1 MRQTRLGSLIE
12 VSINIFIGYWINFV
26 ANLVILPMFG
36 LNVSIADNFVIGF
49 IYTFISVAR
58 SYVVRRWFE
67 QKIHKAAM
75 RMAHESNN
83 D

>member
-36 LNVSIADNFVIGF
+36 LNVSIADNFAIGF

-67 QKIHKAAM
+67 KKIHQAA
-75 RMAHESNN
+75 RRIAHEN
-83 D
+83 

>member
-12 VSINIFIGYWINFV
+12 VSINIFIGFWINFV
-26 ANLVILPMFG
+26 ANLVILPLFG
-36 LNVSIADNFVIGF
+36 FNVTISDNFLIGF
-49 IYTFISVAR
+49 LYTFVSVAR

-67 QKIHKAAM
+67 KKIQQAAM
-75 RMAHESNN
+75 RIAN

>member
-12 VSINIFIGYWINFV
+12 VSINIFIGFWINFV
-26 ANLVILPMFG
+26 ANLVVLPLFG
-36 LNVSIADNFVIGF
+36 LNVTIADNFLIGF

-67 QKIHKAAM
+67 KKIQQAAM
-75 RMAHESNN
+75 RIAH

>member
-1 MRQTRLGSLIE
+1 MRQTRWGSFIE

-26 ANLVILPMFG
+26 ANLLILPMFG
-36 LNVSIADNFVIGF
+36 FNITLSENLLMGF

-67 QKIHKAAM
+67 KRIHQAAQ
-75 RMAHESNN
+75 RIAHEQ
-83 D
+83 

>member
-12 VSINIFIGYWINFV
+12 VSINIFIGYWINFA
-26 ANLVILPMFG
+26 ANLVVLPMFG
-36 LNVSIADNFVIGF
+36 LNVSIADNFLIGF

-67 QKIHKAAM
+67 KKIQQAAM
-75 RMAHESNN
+75 RIANE
-83 D
+83 

>member
-26 ANLVILPMFG
+26 ANLVVLPMFG
-36 LNVSIADNFVIGF
+36 LNVSIADNFLIGF

-67 QKIHKAAM
+67 KRIHQAAQ
-75 RMAHESNN
+75 RIAHES
-83 D
+83 

>member
-12 VSINIFIGYWINFV
+12 VSINIFIGFWINFV

-36 LNVSIADNFVIGF
+36 LHVTIGDNFLIGF
-49 IYTFISVAR
+49 LYTFVSVAR
-58 SYVVRRWFE
+58 SYIVRRWFE
-67 QKIHKAAM
+67 KKIQQAAQ
-75 RMAHESNN
+75 RIAH

>member
-12 VSINIFIGYWINFV
+12 VSINIFIGFWINFV

-36 LNVSIADNFVIGF
+36 FNVSISDNFLIGF
-49 IYTFISVAR
+49 LYTFVSVAR
-58 SYVVRRWFE
+58 SYIVRRWFE
-67 QKIHKAAM
+67 KKIQQAAQ
-75 RMAHESNN
+75 RIAH

>member
-12 VSINIFIGYWINFV
+12 VSINIFIGYWINFA
-26 ANLVILPMFG
+26 ANLVVLPMFG
-36 LNVSIADNFVIGF
+36 LNVSIADNFLIGF

-67 QKIHKAAM
+67 KKIQQAAM
-75 RMAHESNN
+75 RIANEN
-83 D
+83 

>member
-36 LNVSIADNFVIGF
+36 LNVSITDNFLIGF

-67 QKIHKAAM
+67 KKIHQAAM
-75 RMAHESNN
+75 RIAH

>member
-1 MRQTRLGSLIE
+1 MRQTRLGSLVE

-36 LNVSIADNFVIGF
+36 LNVSIGDNFLIGF

-67 QKIHKAAM
+67 KKIHQAAM
-75 RMAHESNN
+75 RIAHEQ
-83 D
+83 

>member
-12 VSINIFIGYWINFV
+12 VSINIFIGFWINFV
-26 ANLVILPMFG
+26 ANLVVLPLFG
-36 LNVSIADNFVIGF
+36 LNVTIADNFLIGF
-49 IYTFISVAR
+49 IYTFVSVAR

-67 QKIHKAAM
+67 KKIQQAAM
-75 RMAHESNN
+75 RIAN

>member
-12 VSINIFIGYWINFV
+12 VSINIFIGFWINFV
-26 ANLVILPMFG
+26 ANLVVLPLFG
-36 LNVSIADNFVIGF
+36 LNVTIADNFLIGF

-67 QKIHKAAM
+67 KKIQQAAM
-75 RMAHESNN
+75 RIAHESNR
-83 D
+83 

>member
-12 VSINIFIGYWINFV
+12 VSINILIGFWINFV
-26 ANLVILPMFG
+26 ANLVVLPLFG
-36 LNVSIADNFVIGF
+36 LNVTIADNFLIGF

-58 SYVVRRWFE
+58 SYIVRRWFE
-67 QKIHKAAM
+67 KKIQQAAQ
-75 RMAHESNN
+75 RIAH

>member
-12 VSINIFIGYWINFV
+12 VSINIFIGYWINFA

-36 LNVSIADNFVIGF
+36 LNVSIADNFLIGF

-67 QKIHKAAM
+67 KKIHQTAM
-75 RMAHESNN
+75 RIANEQ
-83 D
+83 

>member
-12 VSINIFIGYWINFV
+12 VSINIFIGFWINFV
-26 ANLVILPMFG
+26 ANLVILPLFG
-36 LNVSIADNFVIGF
+36 FNVTISDNFLIGF
-49 IYTFISVAR
+49 LYTIVSVAR

-67 QKIHKAAM
+67 KKIQQAAM
-75 RMAHESNN
+75 RIAN

>member
-36 LNVSIADNFVIGF
+36 LNVSITDNFLIGF

-75 RMAHESNN
+75 RMAHEN
-83 D
+83 

>member
-12 VSINIFIGYWINFV
+12 VSINICIGFWINFV

-36 LNVSIADNFVIGF
+36 FNVSISDNFLIGF
-49 IYTFISVAR
+49 LYTFVSVAR
-58 SYVVRRWFE
+58 SYIVRRWFE
-67 QKIHKAAM
+67 KKIQQAAQ
-75 RMAHESNN
+75 RIAH

>member
-12 VSINIFIGYWINFV
+12 VSINICIGFWINFV
-26 ANLVILPMFG
+26 ANLVVLPMFG
-36 LNVSIADNFVIGF
+36 LNVTIADNFLIGF

-67 QKIHKAAM
+67 KKIQQAAM
-75 RMAHESNN
+75 RIAH

>member
-12 VSINIFIGYWINFV
+12 VSINILIGFWINFV

-36 LNVSIADNFVIGF
+36 LHVTIGDNFLIGF
-49 IYTFISVAR
+49 LYTFVSVAR

-67 QKIHKAAM
+67 KKIQQAAQ
-75 RMAHESNN
+75 RIAHESNR
-83 D
+83 

>member
-1 MRQTRLGSLIE
+1 VRQTRLGSLIE
-12 VSINIFIGYWINFV
+12 VSINIFIGFWINFV
-26 ANLVILPMFG
+26 ANLVVLPLFG
-36 LNVSIADNFVIGF
+36 LNVTIADNFLIGF

-67 QKIHKAAM
+67 KKIQQAAM
-75 RMAHESNN
+75 RIAN

>member
-12 VSINIFIGYWINFV
+12 VSINIFIGYWINFA

-36 LNVSIADNFVIGF
+36 LNVSIADNFLIGF

-67 QKIHKAAM
+67 KKIHQTAM
-75 RMAHESNN
+75 RIAN

>member
-12 VSINIFIGYWINFV
+12 VSINIFIGYWINFA
-26 ANLVILPMFG
+26 ANLVVLPMFG
-36 LNVSIADNFVIGF
+36 LNVSIADNFLIGF

-67 QKIHKAAM
+67 KKIHQTAM
-75 RMAHESNN
+75 RIANEQ
-83 D
+83 